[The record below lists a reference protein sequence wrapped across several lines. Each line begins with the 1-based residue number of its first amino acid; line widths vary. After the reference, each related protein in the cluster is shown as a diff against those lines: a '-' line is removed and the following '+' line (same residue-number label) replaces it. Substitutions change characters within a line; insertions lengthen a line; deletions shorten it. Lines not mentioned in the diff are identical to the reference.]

1 MDYDL
6 TRLGWREFEHLSQA
20 LAKCVLGPGVSVFGD
35 GKDGGREATFAGQV
49 PYPNEQQVWDG
60 YGVIQAKFRQRSQGV
75 SSGTEWLERQIEA
88 EFKAWLHPDSKR
100 GRMPEYLVF
109 TTNVPLSPVPETG
122 GIARVD
128 RLISSYSENSK
139 VTLKGWSVWH
149 GDEICRFLDI
159 HEGVRRAFA
168 HFITPGD
175 VLSRLLTTVSD
186 ADAETAELI
195 RAHAGRA
202 LLSDQWVRLGQAG
215 AQTDDQKTRLG
226 PVAVDLRATF
236 GERDTRPQAE
246 QAPIYQD
253 GPKSYS
259 TRVAAYVLERGDTV
273 LRPSRYT
280 SAEARN
286 VVLIGGPGQGKSTLG
301 QLICQAYRVALLD
314 EEGEHLLTIE
324 ARTVLRALRRNF
336 AEIGLQP
343 PQGRRWPIRI
353 ALNQYANAILGGEDI
368 SLLRFL
374 ADRVGHRSS
383 VPVTSIHIKRWLRT
397 WPCLLVLDGLDE
409 VVSRQMRDEVMSRIS
424 DFLLETRQIDADLLV
439 IATTRPQGY
448 KGEFHSGDYETLT
461 LVPMPDSDALHYA
474 ERLAA
479 ARHRDDPD
487 MRDTVLERVST
498 AISEEGTTRLL
509 RSPLQVTIMSLLVE
523 RRARLPQNRYELFD
537 AYYDTIYAREVD
549 KPGIIGQL
557 LADHRLHIDWLHQ
570 HVGLLLQTRA
580 AQSGELDAVI
590 EDDELREH
598 IRQRLYEETE
608 DQNEAEVLAS
618 SLLEAATDRLVL
630 LVAPNAGYIGFEV
643 RSLQEYMAA
652 RALISG
658 PEAEIVPRL
667 ESLAASYSWR
677 NTWML
682 AAAGIFT
689 HRPHLRSD
697 LINALRALDSR
708 DAVTMILV
716 PGAQLALDLLD
727 DDFTR
732 HHPRFH
738 NLLVDYATTLI
749 GRPPRVDVLQR
760 TAHSL
765 TTAAQ
770 RHEQARVRIEHAI
783 RDALSARDA
792 RLLTALGV
800 LSHLART
807 TGPGSSSA
815 RRLLGTTTR
824 NLRAK
829 ERAAAAVLSSQYL
842 SGMIPDIPSGNF
854 KVLGKSNLAQYLRD
868 QLPVG
873 ELPEIHPLPL
883 FLKALERHPVQ
894 QVQVEGITVPVV
906 EPSIPLD
913 SEGALAATGHPQ
925 SIEACINVINA
936 QDITSWQITMAFTQL
951 LDLLAYSSLMPPG
964 DVNVTGTS

>member
-35 GKDGGREATFAGQV
+35 GKDGGREATFTGQV
-49 PYPNEQQVWDG
+49 PYPNGQQAWDG

-128 RLISSYSENSK
+128 RLITSYSENPK
-139 VTLKGWSVWH
+139 VALKGWTVWH

-195 RAHAGRA
+195 RAHAGRE

-253 GPKSYS
+253 GPNSYS
-259 TRVAAYVLERGDTV
+259 TRVASYVLERGDTV
-273 LRPSRYT
+273 LRPSRYA

-314 EEGEHLLTIE
+314 EEGEHLLTTE
-324 ARTVLRALRRNF
+324 ARTVLHALRRNF

-353 ALNQYANAILGGEDI
+353 ALNQYANAILGGEDV

-409 VVSRQMRDEVMSRIS
+409 VVSRETREEVMSRIS
-424 DFLLETRQIDADLLV
+424 DFLLEARQIDADLLV

-487 MRDTVLERVST
+487 MRDTVLERIRT

-549 KPGIIGQL
+549 KPGITGQL

-570 HVGLLLQTRA
+570 HVGILLQTRA
-580 AQSGELDAVI
+580 AQSRELDAVI

-598 IRQRLYEETE
+598 IRQRLHEETE

-618 SLLEAATDRLVL
+618 RLLEAATDRLVL

-697 LINALRALDSR
+697 LINALRAHDSR

-738 NLLVDYATTLI
+738 NLLVEYATTLI

-760 TAHSL
+760 AAHSL
-765 TTAAQ
+765 ATAAQ
-770 RHEQARVRIEHAI
+770 RHEQARIRIEHAI

-792 RLLTALGV
+792 RLLTGLGV
-800 LSHLART
+800 LSFLAQVK
-807 TGPGSSSA
+807 GPGSSSA

-824 NLRAK
+824 SLGAK

-842 SGMIPDIPSGNF
+842 SGKIPDLPSVNF

-868 QLPVG
+868 QLPTG
-873 ELPEIHPLPL
+873 DLSGFQPLPN
-883 FLKALERHPVQ
+883 FLNALERHPVQ
-894 QVQVEGITVPVV
+894 QIQVEGITVPVV
-906 EPSIPLD
+906 EASVPLD
-913 SEGALAATGHPQ
+913 SEGALAAIGHQ
-925 SIEACINVINA
+925 ISIEACINVIND
-936 QDITSWQITMAFTQL
+936 QEITSWQISMAFTQL
-951 LDLLAYSSLMPPG
+951 LDLLTYSSLLPPS
-964 DVNVTGTS
+964 DLNVTGIS

>member
-20 LAKCVLGPGVSVFGD
+20 LAKCVLGPGVAVFGD
-35 GKDGGREATFAGQV
+35 GKDGGREAAFTGAV
-49 PYPNEQQVWDG
+49 PYPNELQPWDG
-60 YGVIQAKFRQRSQGV
+60 YGVIQAKFKLRSQGV

-100 GRMPEYLVF
+100 GQMPEYLVF
-109 TTNVPLSPVPETG
+109 TTNVPLSPIPETG

-128 RLISSYSENSK
+128 RLISSYAQNPR
-139 VTLKGWSVWH
+139 VTLKGWAVWH

-159 HEGVRRAFA
+159 HDGVRRAFA

-195 RAHAGRA
+195 RAHAGRE

-215 AQTDDQKTRLG
+215 ARTEDQKTRLG
-226 PVAVDLRATF
+226 PVAVDLRANF
-236 GERDTRPQAE
+236 EQRETRPQVE
-246 QAPIYQD
+246 RAPIYQAEP
-253 GPKSYS
+253 GSYA

-280 SAEARN
+280 STEARN

-314 EEGEHLLTIE
+314 KEGEHLLTVE
-324 ARTVLRALRRNF
+324 ARAVLHSLRRDF
-336 AEIGLQP
+336 RAIGLQP

-409 VVSRQMRDEVMSRIS
+409 VVSHQTREEVMSRIS
-424 DFLLETRQIDADLLV
+424 DFLLEARQIDADLLV
-439 IATTRPQGY
+439 VATTRPQGY
-448 KGEFHSGDYETLT
+448 KGEFHTGDYETLT
-461 LVPMPDSDALHYA
+461 LTPMPDDDALHYA
-474 ERLAA
+474 ERLSA
-479 ARHRDDPD
+479 ARHHDDPE
-487 MRDTVLERVST
+487 MRETVMERVRT
-498 AISEEGTTRLL
+498 AIYEEGTTRLM

-549 KPGIIGQL
+549 KPGVTGQL
-557 LADHRLHIDWLHQ
+557 LADHRLQIDWLHQ

-580 AQSGELDAVI
+580 ARSEELDAVI
-590 EDDELREH
+590 EVDELREH
-598 IRQRLYEETE
+598 IRQRLHEETE
-608 DQNEAEVLAS
+608 DQEEAESLAG

-658 PEAEIVPRL
+658 PEADILPRL
-667 ESLAASYSWR
+667 ESLAPSHSWR

-697 LINALRALDSR
+697 LINALRSVDSR
-708 DAVTMILV
+708 DAVTLILT

-738 NLLVDYATTLI
+738 NLLVEYAATLV
-749 GRPPRVDVLQR
+749 GRPPRSDLLLHTAR
-760 TAHSL
+760 TL
-765 TTAAQ
+765 TSAAE
-770 RHEQARVRIEHAI
+770 RHEQARIRVEYAI

-800 LSHLART
+800 LTFLARAQ
-807 TGPGSSSA
+807 GAGNSWA
-815 RRLLGTTTR
+815 RRLLATTTQR
-824 NLRAK
+824 LKAN

-842 SGMIPDIPSGNF
+842 SGMIPDLPSPSF
-854 KVLGKSNLAQYLRD
+854 SVQSESNLAQHLRD
-868 QLPVG
+868 RLPDGVPS
-873 ELPEIHPLPL
+873 EPPLQR
-883 FLKALERHPVQ
+883 FLSALERHPVQ
-894 QVQVEGITVPVV
+894 HFQVEDTILPIV

-913 SEGALAATGHPQ
+913 TDGARAATGHPQ
-925 SIEACINVINA
+925 AIEACVNVIND
-936 QDITSWQITMAFTQL
+936 QQLTTWQITMTFTQL
-951 LDLLAYSSLMPPG
+951 LDLLAYPSLLPPG
-964 DVNVTGTS
+964 DLGVTGIS

>member
-6 TRLGWREFEHLSQA
+6 TRLGWREFEHASQA

-35 GKDGGREATFAGQV
+35 GKDGGREATFTGQV
-49 PYPNEQQVWDG
+49 PYPNGQQPWDG

-75 SSGTEWLERQIEA
+75 SSGTEWLERQVEA

-100 GRMPEYLVF
+100 GQMPQYLIF
-109 TTNVPLSPVPETG
+109 TTNVPLSPVPGTG

-128 RLISSYSENSK
+128 RLISSYANNPK
-139 VTLKGWSVWH
+139 LDLKGWAVWH

-159 HEGVRRAFA
+159 HDGVRRAFA

-195 RAHAGRA
+195 RAHAGRE
-202 LLSDQWVRLGQAG
+202 LLADQWVRLGQAG
-215 AQTDDQKTRLG
+215 AKTDDQKTRLG

-236 GERDTRPQAE
+236 EKRDTQPRIE
-246 QAPIYQD
+246 RAPIYKE
-253 GPKSYS
+253 GPNSYA
-259 TRVAAYVLERGDTV
+259 TRAASYILERGDTV
-273 LRPSRYT
+273 LRPSLYT
-280 SAEARN
+280 SAEVRN

-314 EEGEHLLTIE
+314 EEGEHLLTTE
-324 ARTVLRALRRNF
+324 ARTVLHALRRNF
-336 AEIGLQP
+336 ADIGLQP

-368 SLLRFL
+368 SLLRFI
-374 ADRVGHRSS
+374 AARVGHRSS

-409 VVSRQMRDEVMSRIS
+409 VVSREMREEVMVRIS
-424 DFLLETRQIDADLLV
+424 EFLLETRQIDADLLV

-461 LVPMPDSDALHYA
+461 LAPMPDSDALHYA

-479 ARHRDDPD
+479 ARHRDDPE
-487 MRDTVLERVST
+487 MCDTVLERIRT
-498 AISEEGTTRLL
+498 AISEEGTTRLM

-549 KPGIIGQL
+549 KPGVTGQL
-557 LADHRLHIDWLHQ
+557 LADNRLHIDWLHQ

-580 AQSGELDAVI
+580 AQSRELDAVI
-590 EDDELREH
+590 EDGELREH

-608 DQNEAEVLAS
+608 ECEEAEVLAG

-643 RSLQEYMAA
+643 RSLQEYMAS

-658 PEAEIVPRL
+658 PEAEIIPRL
-667 ESLAASYSWR
+667 ESIAASSSWR

-697 LINALRALDSR
+697 LITALRSLDSR
-708 DAVTMILV
+708 DAVTMLLV

-738 NLLVDYATTLI
+738 NLLVDYAATLV
-749 GRPPRVDVLQR
+749 GRPPRIDILQR

-765 TTAAQ
+765 VSAAQ
-770 RHEQARVRIEHAI
+770 RHEQARIRIEHAI

-800 LSHLART
+800 LSLLARA
-807 TGPGSSSA
+807 TGPENSTA
-815 RRLLGTTTR
+815 RRLLATATR
-824 NLRAK
+824 TLRAE
-829 ERAAAAVLSSQYL
+829 ERSAAAVLSSQYL
-842 SGMIPDIPSGNF
+842 SGMIPDLHFPGSDVV
-854 KVLGKSNLAQYLRD
+854 KESNLAHYLKD
-868 QLPVG
+868 HLPAG
-873 ELPEIHPLPL
+873 DAAELHALRR
-883 FLKALERHPVQ
+883 FLHALERHPVQ
-894 QVQVEGITVPVV
+894 QVQVEDIIIPVV

-913 SEGALAATGHPQ
+913 SEDALAATGDAK

-936 QDITSWQITMAFTQL
+936 QQITSWQITMTFTQL
-951 LDLLAYSSLMPPG
+951 LDMLAYPSLLPP
-964 DVNVTGTS
+964 DDLNVTGIS

>member
-35 GKDGGREATFAGQV
+35 GKDGGREAAFSGQV
-49 PYPNEQQVWDG
+49 PYPNEQQAWDG
-60 YGVIQAKFRQRSQGV
+60 YGVVQAKFRQRSQGV

-88 EFKAWLHPDSKR
+88 EFKAWLHPGSKR
-100 GRMPEYLVF
+100 GRLPEYLIF

-128 RLISSYSENSK
+128 RLVSSYANKSK
-139 VTLKGWSVWH
+139 VALKGWALWH

-186 ADAETAELI
+186 ADADTAELI
-195 RAHAGRA
+195 RAHASRE

-215 AQTDDQKTRLG
+215 AQADDQKTRLG
-226 PVAVDLRATF
+226 PVAVDLLATF
-236 GERDTRPQAE
+236 GERDARPE
-246 QAPIYQD
+246 MERAPIYQD
-253 GPKSYS
+253 GLSSYS
-259 TRVAAYVLERGDTV
+259 TRVAAYILERGDTV

-280 SAEARN
+280 STEARN

-301 QLICQAYRVALLD
+301 QLICQVYRVALLD
-314 EEGEHLLTIE
+314 EEGEHLLTAE
-324 ARTVLRALRRNF
+324 ARAILHALRRDF

-353 ALNQYANAILGGEDI
+353 ALNQYANAILGGQDV

-383 VPVTSIHIKRWLRT
+383 VPVTGIHIKRWLRT

-409 VVSRQMRDEVMSRIS
+409 VVSRQTREEVMSRIS

-448 KGEFHSGDYETLT
+448 KGEFHSGDYEALT

-474 ERLAA
+474 ERLAT
-479 ARHRDDPD
+479 ARHSDDPD
-487 MRDTVLERVST
+487 MRDTVLERIRTAVS
-498 AISEEGTTRLL
+498 EDGTTRLM

-549 KPGIIGQL
+549 KPGATGQL
-557 LADHRLHIDWLHQ
+557 LADNRLHIDWLHQ
-570 HVGLLLQTRA
+570 HVGLLLQIRA
-580 AQSGELDAVI
+580 AKSQELDAVI

-598 IRQRLYEETE
+598 VRQRLHEEIE
-608 DQNEAEVLAS
+608 DQDESEELAGN
-618 SLLEAATDRLVL
+618 LLEAATDRLVL
-630 LVAPNAGYIGFEV
+630 LVAPNAGFIGFEV

-658 PEAEIVPRL
+658 PEVEIVPRL

-697 LINALRALDSR
+697 LINALRSLDSR
-708 DAVTMILV
+708 DAMTMLLV

-727 DDFTR
+727 DDFSR

-738 NLLVDYATTLI
+738 NLLVDYVTTLI
-749 GRPPRVDVLQR
+749 GRPPRIDIFQR
-760 TAHSL
+760 AAHSL
-765 TTAAQ
+765 VLAAQ
-770 RHEQARVRIEHAI
+770 RHEQARIRVEHAI

-800 LSHLART
+800 LSRLARA
-807 TGPGSSSA
+807 TGPGSAWA
-815 RRLLGTTTR
+815 RRLLAATIS
-824 NLRAK
+824 NLRSE
-829 ERAAAAVLSSQYL
+829 ERSAAAVLSSQYL
-842 SGMIPDIPSGNF
+842 SGMIPDLPSLDF
-854 KVLGKSNLAQYLRD
+854 EVVKDSNLAQYLRD
-868 QLPVG
+868 HLPAG
-873 ELPEIHPLPL
+873 ELSELDPVRC
-883 FLKALERHPVQ
+883 FLKALKRHPVH
-894 QVQVEGITVPVV
+894 QVRVEGIIIPVV
-906 EPSIPLD
+906 EPSLPLD
-913 SEGALAATGHPQ
+913 SEEALAATGDPQ

-936 QDITSWQITMAFTQL
+936 QDIKSWQITMTFTQL
-951 LDLLAYSSLMPPG
+951 LDLLAYPLLLPPG
-964 DVNVTGTS
+964 DLKVTGVS